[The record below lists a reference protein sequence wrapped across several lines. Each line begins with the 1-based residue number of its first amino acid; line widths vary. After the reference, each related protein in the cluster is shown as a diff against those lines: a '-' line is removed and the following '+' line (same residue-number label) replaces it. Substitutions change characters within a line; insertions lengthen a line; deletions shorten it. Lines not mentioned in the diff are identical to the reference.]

1 MTKTLLAFALIAA
14 PSAAFAQTAPNPVL
28 GKAQFGQC
36 AICHTATKGGP
47 DKIGPNLWGIVGAK
61 AGKHRPGFA
70 YSPQLKASG
79 LTWDAATLDRWIK
92 SPGEVVKGTKMEFI
106 GIGRKPTRDNIVAYL
121 ATLK

>member
-1 MTKTLLAFALIAA
+1 MKKILLAFALIAA
-14 PSAAFAQTAPNPVL
+14 PSAAFAQAAPNPVL

-36 AICHTATKGGP
+36 TICHDATKGGP
-47 DKIGPNLWGIVGAK
+47 DKIGPNLWGVVGAK
-61 AGKHRPGFA
+61 AGQHRPKFA

-106 GIGRKPTRDNIVAYL
+106 GIGRKATRDNIIAYL